1 MDLRDQDL
9 AKIKTLTNLEAEMD
23 PHETILMTILEIRPL
38 EVVEVGEAVEA
49 HVEEEISVKVEQS
62 QNKIGVDF
70 ATNRTKIYL
79 KWT

>member
-23 PHETILMTILEIRPL
+23 ETILMTVLEIRPL